1 MYASINLIAVDD
13 LINQLPQY
21 IANVNLCHYHYFTY
35 SLLFR
40 LFTSLLGKSVYY
52 YAIDYILIGL
62 FNM

>member
-13 LINQLPQY
+13 LINSPPQY
-21 IANVNLCHYHYFTY
+21 NANVNLCHYHYFTS

-40 LFTSLLGKSVYY
+40 LLTYLLGKSVYY
-52 YAIDYILIGL
+52 NAIDYILIGL